1 MAALYGDLPEAKLIE
16 APKVTPIS
24 TSDQLDRNVG
34 GRLEKNIRWHLC
46 CLSPQESCV
55 GDG

>member
-24 TSDQLDRNVG
+24 TSDQLDKMSGEDLKKKSVAFV
-34 GRLEKNIRWHLC
+34 LFI
-46 CLSPQESCV
+46 SPRIMCR
-55 GDG
+55 